1 MARARRPTPPDPPE
15 QPVLKAT
22 KARAKEIIDRGITEA
37 EVLLEQAEQVD
48 NDEAYEDWTHDCERW
63 DARTKLALE
72 SVFEGPFPDEYHR
85 AATGRIFGQVGQSK
99 MTTLRNRQT
108 AMRGAINT
116 LRSIEERMEFLEEP
130 GEVLEARPR
139 TPGGKQVFVIH
150 GRDEGLRAQ
159 VARLLERLG
168 LDAIILQEQE
178 DRGRTVIEKFED
190 HALDVGF
197 AVALLTPDD
206 YGKGPDDEAWPE
218 APNRARQ
225 NVVLELGYFMG
236 TLGRQRVAALFQ
248 NGTEL
253 PSDIHGV
260 LYIPLDAN
268 WELRLA
274 KEIKAAGLP
283 VDLNNV

>member
-1 MARARRPTPPDPPE
+1 MARGRRSTPDEPP
-15 QPVLKAT
+15 PPSLKAT
-22 KARAKEIIDRGITEA
+22 KARAKELIDQGIRDA
-37 EVLLEQAEQVD
+37 DVLLEQTKMVHSP
-48 NDEAYEDWTHDCERW
+48 EAYAEWTRDCERW
-63 DARTKLALE
+63 DARTTAALE
-72 SVFEGPFPDEYHR
+72 SVFEGPFPDEFHD
-85 AATGRIFGQVGQSK
+85 AAIGGIVRYVNQSADQ
-99 MTTLRNRQT
+99 TFEYRQDGLQ
-108 AMRGAINT
+108 AGINT

-130 GEVLEARPR
+130 GEVVEARPR

-168 LDAIILQEQE
+168 LDAIILQEQV
-178 DRGRTVIEKFED
+178 DRSRTVIEKFEA
-190 HALDVGF
+190 HALQVGF

-206 YGKGPDDEAWPE
+206 YGKGPDEEEWPE

-225 NVVLELGYFMG
+225 NVILELGYFMG
-236 TLGRQRVAALFQ
+236 AVGRGNVAALYQ
-248 NGTEL
+248 EGTEL

-283 VDLNNV
+283 VDLNDV